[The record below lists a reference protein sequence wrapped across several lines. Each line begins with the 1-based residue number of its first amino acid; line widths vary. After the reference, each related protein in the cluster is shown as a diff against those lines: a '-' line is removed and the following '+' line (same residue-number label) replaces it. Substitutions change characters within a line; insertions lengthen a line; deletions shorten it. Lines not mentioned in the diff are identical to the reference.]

1 MAKLEL
7 LWKFSKFWQKQDYQ
21 MINSLENLEKKL
33 GYAFDKK
40 DLLKK
45 ALTHISKSDENNET
59 LEFLGDAVIN
69 LSISDLII
77 KNFPNDDEGTLSLM
91 RSKLVS
97 RDTLN
102 KIGKEIKL
110 NEFIICGE
118 SFKNQALPENILG
131 NALEAIFGAI
141 YQEKGFETS
150 KKIVANLFTKKIELI
165 IPEDLKNTKN
175 ILQEYCQKNGL
186 GLPSYNQ
193 ILKIEKK
200 DSFSVV
206 CKMNED
212 LYSIGYGKKLKLAE
226 QDAALKLLKQ
236 IGILDE

>member
-77 KNFPNDDEGTLSLM
+77 KNFPNDDEGILSLM

-110 NEFIICGE
+110 NEFIIL
-118 SFKNQALPENILG
+118 S
-131 NALEAIFGAI
+131 
-141 YQEKGFETS
+141 
-150 KKIVANLFTKKIELI
+150 LI
-165 IPEDLKNTKN
+165 HI
-175 ILQEYCQKNGL
+175 
-186 GLPSYNQ
+186 
-193 ILKIEKK
+193 
-200 DSFSVV
+200 
-206 CKMNED
+206 
-212 LYSIGYGKKLKLAE
+212 
-226 QDAALKLLKQ
+226 
-236 IGILDE
+236 

>member
-1 MAKLEL
+1 
-7 LWKFSKFWQKQDYQ
+7 
-21 MINSLENLEKKL
+21 MINSLENLEIKL

-45 ALTHISKSDENNET
+45 ALTHISKSNENNET

-77 KNFPNDDEGTLSLM
+77 KNFPNVDEGILSLM

-118 SFKNQALPENILG
+118 SFKNQTLPENILG

-150 KKIVANLFTKKIELI
+150 KKIVINLFAKKIELI

-175 ILQEYCQKNGL
+175 TLQEYCQKNGL
-186 GLPSYNQ
+186 GLPTYNQ
-193 ILKIEKK
+193 ILKNAKK

-206 CKMNED
+206 CKMNEH
-212 LYSIGYGKKLKLAE
+212 LFSIGYGKKLKLAE
-226 QDAALKLLKQ
+226 QDAALKLINQ

>member
-1 MAKLEL
+1 
-7 LWKFSKFWQKQDYQ
+7 

-45 ALTHISKSDENNET
+45 ALTHISKSNENNET

-118 SFKNQALPENILG
+118 SFKNQTLPENILG

-193 ILKIEKK
+193 ILKNEKK

-206 CKMNED
+206 CKMNEH

-226 QDAALKLLKQ
+226 QDAAIKLIKQ

>member
-1 MAKLEL
+1 
-7 LWKFSKFWQKQDYQ
+7 

-33 GYAFDKK
+33 GYAFEKK

-45 ALTHISKSDENNET
+45 ALTHISKSNENNET

-77 KNFPNDDEGTLSLM
+77 KNFPNDDEGILSLM

-226 QDAALKLLKQ
+226 QDAALKLIKQ

>member
-1 MAKLEL
+1 
-7 LWKFSKFWQKQDYQ
+7 

-45 ALTHISKSDENNET
+45 ALTHISKSNENNET

-77 KNFPNDDEGTLSLM
+77 KNFPNVDEGILSLM

-118 SFKNQALPENILG
+118 SFKNQTLPENILG

-150 KKIVANLFTKKIELI
+150 KRIVVNLFAKKIELI

-226 QDAALKLLKQ
+226 QDAALKLINQ

>member
-1 MAKLEL
+1 
-7 LWKFSKFWQKQDYQ
+7 

-118 SFKNQALPENILG
+118 SFKNQTLPENILG

-193 ILKIEKK
+193 ILKNEKK

-226 QDAALKLLKQ
+226 QDAALKLIKQ

>member
-1 MAKLEL
+1 
-7 LWKFSKFWQKQDYQ
+7 

-33 GYAFDKK
+33 GYAFEKK

-45 ALTHISKSDENNET
+45 ALTHISKSNENNET

-77 KNFPNDDEGTLSLM
+77 KNFPNDDEGILSLI

-141 YQEKGFETS
+141 YQEKGFEIS
-150 KKIVANLFTKKIELI
+150 NKIVANLFTKNIELI
-165 IPEDLKNTKN
+165 IPENLKNTKN

-186 GLPSYNQ
+186 ELPSYNQ
-193 ILKIEKK
+193 ILKNGKK

-206 CKMNED
+206 CKMSEH

-226 QDAALKLLKQ
+226 QDAALKLIKQ

>member
-1 MAKLEL
+1 
-7 LWKFSKFWQKQDYQ
+7 

-118 SFKNQALPENILG
+118 SFKNQTLPENILG

>member
-1 MAKLEL
+1 
-7 LWKFSKFWQKQDYQ
+7 

-45 ALTHISKSDENNET
+45 ALTHISKSNENNET

-77 KNFPNDDEGTLSLM
+77 KNFPNVDEGILSLM

-118 SFKNQALPENILG
+118 SFKNQTLPENILG
-131 NALEAIFGAI
+131 NALEAIFWAI

-150 KKIVANLFTKKIELI
+150 KKIVVNLFAKKIELI

-193 ILKIEKK
+193 ILKNGKK
-200 DSFSVV
+200 DYFSVF
-206 CKMNED
+206 CKMNES

-226 QDAALKLLKQ
+226 QDAALKLINQ

>member
-1 MAKLEL
+1 
-7 LWKFSKFWQKQDYQ
+7 

-45 ALTHISKSDENNET
+45 ALTHISKSNENNET

-77 KNFPNDDEGTLSLM
+77 KNFPNVDEGILSLM

-118 SFKNQALPENILG
+118 SFKNQTLPENILG

-150 KKIVANLFTKKIELI
+150 KKIVVNLFAKKIELI

-193 ILKIEKK
+193 ILKNEKK
-200 DSFSVV
+200 DSFSVF
-206 CKMNED
+206 CKMNEN

-226 QDAALKLLKQ
+226 QDAALKLINQ

>member
-1 MAKLEL
+1 M
-7 LWKFSKFWQKQDYQ
+7 
-21 MINSLENLEKKL
+21 
-33 GYAFDKK
+33 
-40 DLLKK
+40 
-45 ALTHISKSDENNET
+45 
-59 LEFLGDAVIN
+59 
-69 LSISDLII
+69 
-77 KNFPNDDEGTLSLM
+77 
-91 RSKLVS
+91 
-97 RDTLN
+97 N

-118 SFKNQALPENILG
+118 SFKNQTLPENILG

-150 KKIVANLFTKKIELI
+150 KKIVVNLFAKKIELI

-193 ILKIEKK
+193 ILKNEKK
-200 DSFSVV
+200 DSFSVF
-206 CKMNED
+206 CKMNEN

-226 QDAALKLLKQ
+226 QDAALKLINQ

>member
-1 MAKLEL
+1 
-7 LWKFSKFWQKQDYQ
+7 
-21 MINSLENLEKKL
+21 MINSLENLETKL

-45 ALTHISKSDENNET
+45 ALTHISKSNENNET

-77 KNFPNDDEGTLSLM
+77 KNFPNVDEGILSLM

-118 SFKNQALPENILG
+118 SFKNQTLPENILG

-150 KKIVANLFTKKIELI
+150 KKIVTNLFAKKIELI

-193 ILKIEKK
+193 ILKNEKK
-200 DSFSVV
+200 DSFSVF
-206 CKMNED
+206 CKMNEN

-226 QDAALKLLKQ
+226 QDAALKLINQ

>member
-1 MAKLEL
+1 
-7 LWKFSKFWQKQDYQ
+7 

-45 ALTHISKSDENNET
+45 ALTHISKSNENNET

-77 KNFPNDDEGTLSLM
+77 KNFPNVDEGVLSLM

-118 SFKNQALPENILG
+118 SFKNQTLPENILG

-150 KKIVANLFTKKIELI
+150 KKIVTNLFAKKIELI

-193 ILKIEKK
+193 ILKNEKK
-200 DSFSVV
+200 DYFSVV

-226 QDAALKLLKQ
+226 QDAALKLINQ

>member
-1 MAKLEL
+1 
-7 LWKFSKFWQKQDYQ
+7 
-21 MINSLENLEKKL
+21 MINSLENLEIKL

-45 ALTHISKSDENNET
+45 ALTHISKSNENNET

-77 KNFPNDDEGTLSLM
+77 KNFPNVDEGILSLM

-118 SFKNQALPENILG
+118 SFKNQTLPENILG

-150 KKIVANLFTKKIELI
+150 KKIVANLFAKKIELI

-193 ILKIEKK
+193 ILKNGKK
-200 DSFSVV
+200 DSFSVF
-206 CKMNED
+206 CKINEH

-226 QDAALKLLKQ
+226 QDAALKLINQ

>member
-1 MAKLEL
+1 
-7 LWKFSKFWQKQDYQ
+7 

-118 SFKNQALPENILG
+118 SFKNQTLPENILG

-193 ILKIEKK
+193 ILKNEKK

-206 CKMNED
+206 CKMNEH

-226 QDAALKLLKQ
+226 QDAALKLIKQ

>member
-1 MAKLEL
+1 
-7 LWKFSKFWQKQDYQ
+7 

-45 ALTHISKSDENNET
+45 ALTHISISNENNET

-77 KNFPNDDEGTLSLM
+77 KNFPNVDEGILSLM

-118 SFKNQALPENILG
+118 SFKNQTLAENILG

-150 KKIVANLFTKKIELI
+150 KKIVVNLFAKKIELI

-193 ILKIEKK
+193 ILKNGKK
-200 DSFSVV
+200 DYFSVF
-206 CKMNED
+206 CKMNEH

-226 QDAALKLLKQ
+226 QDAALKLINQ

>member
-1 MAKLEL
+1 
-7 LWKFSKFWQKQDYQ
+7 
-21 MINSLENLEKKL
+21 MINSLENLEIKL

-45 ALTHISKSDENNET
+45 ALTHISKSNENNET

-77 KNFPNDDEGTLSLM
+77 KNFPNVDEGILSLM

-118 SFKNQALPENILG
+118 SFKNQTLPENILG

-150 KKIVANLFTKKIELI
+150 KKIVVNLFAKKIELI

-193 ILKIEKK
+193 ILKNEKK

-206 CKMNED
+206 CKMNEN
-212 LYSIGYGKKLKLAE
+212 LHSIGYGKKLKLAE
-226 QDAALKLLKQ
+226 QDAALKLINQ

>member
-1 MAKLEL
+1 MCIR
-7 LWKFSKFWQKQDYQ
+7 D
-21 MINSLENLEKKL
+21 
-33 GYAFDKK
+33 
-40 DLLKK
+40 
-45 ALTHISKSDENNET
+45 
-59 LEFLGDAVIN
+59 
-69 LSISDLII
+69 
-77 KNFPNDDEGTLSLM
+77 

-102 KIGKEIKL
+102 QIGKEIKL

-118 SFKNQALPENILG
+118 SFKNQTLPENILG

-193 ILKIEKK
+193 ILKNGKK
-200 DSFSVV
+200 DYFSVF
-206 CKMNED
+206 CKMNEH

-226 QDAALKLLKQ
+226 QDAALKLINQ

>member
-1 MAKLEL
+1 
-7 LWKFSKFWQKQDYQ
+7 

-141 YQEKGFETS
+141 YQEKGFEIS
-150 KKIVANLFTKKIELI
+150 NKIVANLFTKNIELI

-193 ILKIEKK
+193 ILKNEKK

>member
-1 MAKLEL
+1 
-7 LWKFSKFWQKQDYQ
+7 

-45 ALTHISKSDENNET
+45 ALTHISKSNENNET

-77 KNFPNDDEGTLSLM
+77 KNFSNVDEGILSLM

-118 SFKNQALPENILG
+118 SFKNQTLPENILG

-150 KKIVANLFTKKIELI
+150 KKIVTNLFAKKIELI

-193 ILKIEKK
+193 ILINEKK
-200 DSFSVV
+200 DYFSVF
-206 CKMNED
+206 CKMNER

-226 QDAALKLLKQ
+226 QDAALKLINQ

>member
-1 MAKLEL
+1 
-7 LWKFSKFWQKQDYQ
+7 

-40 DLLKK
+40 ELLKK
-45 ALTHISKSDENNET
+45 ALTHISKSNENNET

-77 KNFPNDDEGTLSLM
+77 KNFPNVDEGILSLM

-118 SFKNQALPENILG
+118 SFKNQTLPENILG

-150 KKIVANLFTKKIELI
+150 KKIVTNLFAKKIELI

-193 ILKIEKK
+193 ILKNGKK
-200 DSFSVV
+200 DYFSVF
-206 CKMNED
+206 CKMNER

-226 QDAALKLLKQ
+226 QDAALKLINQ

>member
-1 MAKLEL
+1 
-7 LWKFSKFWQKQDYQ
+7 

-33 GYAFDKK
+33 GYAFGKK

-45 ALTHISKSDENNET
+45 ALTHISKSNENNET

-77 KNFPNDDEGTLSLM
+77 KNFPNVDEGILSLM

-118 SFKNQALPENILG
+118 SFKNQTLPENILG

-141 YQEKGFETS
+141 YQEKGFEIS
-150 KKIVANLFTKKIELI
+150 KKIVTNLFAKKIELI

-226 QDAALKLLKQ
+226 QDAALKLINQ

>member
-1 MAKLEL
+1 
-7 LWKFSKFWQKQDYQ
+7 

-45 ALTHISKSDENNET
+45 ALTHISKSNENNET

-77 KNFPNDDEGTLSLM
+77 KNFPNVDEGILSLM

-118 SFKNQALPENILG
+118 SFKNQTLPENILG

-150 KKIVANLFTKKIELI
+150 KKIVVNLFAKKIELI

-193 ILKIEKK
+193 ILKNGKK
-200 DSFSVV
+200 DYFSVF
-206 CKMNED
+206 CKMNER

-226 QDAALKLLKQ
+226 QDAALKLINQ

>member
-1 MAKLEL
+1 
-7 LWKFSKFWQKQDYQ
+7 

-45 ALTHISKSDENNET
+45 ALTHISKSNENNET

-77 KNFPNDDEGTLSLM
+77 KNFPNDDEGILSLI

-141 YQEKGFETS
+141 YQEKGFEIS
-150 KKIVANLFTKKIELI
+150 NKIVANLFTKNIELI

-186 GLPSYNQ
+186 ELPSYNQ
-193 ILKIEKK
+193 ILKNGKK

-206 CKMNED
+206 CKMSEH

-226 QDAALKLLKQ
+226 QDAALKLIKQ

>member
-1 MAKLEL
+1 
-7 LWKFSKFWQKQDYQ
+7 

-45 ALTHISKSDENNET
+45 ALTHISKSNENNET

-77 KNFPNDDEGTLSLM
+77 KNFPNVDEGILSLM

-118 SFKNQALPENILG
+118 SFKNQTLPENILG

-150 KKIVANLFTKKIELI
+150 KKIVVNLFAKKIELI

-193 ILKIEKK
+193 ILKNEKK
-200 DSFSVV
+200 DCFSVF
-206 CKMNED
+206 CKMNEH

-226 QDAALKLLKQ
+226 QDAALKLINQ

>member
-1 MAKLEL
+1 
-7 LWKFSKFWQKQDYQ
+7 

-45 ALTHISKSDENNET
+45 ALTHISKSNENNET

-77 KNFPNDDEGTLSLM
+77 KNFPNVDEGVLSLM

-118 SFKNQALPENILG
+118 SFKNQTLPENILG

-150 KKIVANLFTKKIELI
+150 KKIVTNLFAKKIELI

-193 ILKIEKK
+193 ILKNEKK

-212 LYSIGYGKKLKLAE
+212 LYSIGSVSYTHLTLPT
-226 QDAALKLLKQ
+226 
-236 IGILDE
+236 I

>member
-1 MAKLEL
+1 
-7 LWKFSKFWQKQDYQ
+7 

-45 ALTHISKSDENNET
+45 ALTHISKSNENNET

-77 KNFPNDDEGTLSLM
+77 KNFPNDDEGILSLM

-118 SFKNQALPENILG
+118 SFKNQALPVNILG

>member
-1 MAKLEL
+1 
-7 LWKFSKFWQKQDYQ
+7 

-40 DLLKK
+40 ELLKK
-45 ALTHISKSDENNET
+45 ALTHISKSNENNET

-77 KNFPNDDEGTLSLM
+77 KNFPNVDEGILSLM

-118 SFKNQALPENILG
+118 SFKNQTLPENILG

-150 KKIVANLFTKKIELI
+150 KKIVVNLFAKKIELI

-193 ILKIEKK
+193 ILKNGKK
-200 DSFSVV
+200 DYFSVF
-206 CKMNED
+206 CKMNES

-226 QDAALKLLKQ
+226 QDAALKLINQ

>member
-1 MAKLEL
+1 
-7 LWKFSKFWQKQDYQ
+7 
-21 MINSLENLEKKL
+21 MINSLENLEIKL

-45 ALTHISKSDENNET
+45 ALTHISKSNENNET

-77 KNFPNDDEGTLSLM
+77 KNFPNVDEGILSLM

-118 SFKNQALPENILG
+118 SFKNQTLPENILG

-150 KKIVANLFTKKIELI
+150 KKIVVNLFAKKIELI

-193 ILKIEKK
+193 ILKNGKN
-200 DSFSVV
+200 DYFSVF
-206 CKMNED
+206 CKMNEH

-226 QDAALKLLKQ
+226 QDAALKLINQ

>member
-1 MAKLEL
+1 
-7 LWKFSKFWQKQDYQ
+7 

-45 ALTHISKSDENNET
+45 ALTHISKSNENNET

-77 KNFPNDDEGTLSLM
+77 KNFPNVDEGVLSLM

-118 SFKNQALPENILG
+118 SFKNQTLPENIIG

-150 KKIVANLFTKKIELI
+150 KKIVTNLFAKKIELI

-193 ILKIEKK
+193 ILKNEKK
-200 DSFSVV
+200 DYFSVF
-206 CKMNED
+206 CKMNEH

-226 QDAALKLLKQ
+226 QDAALKLINQ

>member
-1 MAKLEL
+1 
-7 LWKFSKFWQKQDYQ
+7 

-45 ALTHISKSDENNET
+45 ALTHISKSNENNET

-77 KNFPNDDEGTLSLM
+77 KNFPNVDEGVLSLM

-118 SFKNQALPENILG
+118 SFKNQTLPENILG

-150 KKIVANLFTKKIELI
+150 KKIVTNLFAKKIELI

-226 QDAALKLLKQ
+226 QDAALKLINQ

>member
-1 MAKLEL
+1 
-7 LWKFSKFWQKQDYQ
+7 

-45 ALTHISKSDENNET
+45 ALTHISKSNENNET

-77 KNFPNDDEGTLSLM
+77 KNFPNDDEGILSLI

-141 YQEKGFETS
+141 YQEKGFEIS
-150 KKIVANLFTKKIELI
+150 NKIVANLFTKNIELI
-165 IPEDLKNTKN
+165 IPENLKNTKN

-186 GLPSYNQ
+186 ELPSYNQ
-193 ILKIEKK
+193 ILKNGKK

-206 CKMNED
+206 CKMSEH

-226 QDAALKLLKQ
+226 QDAALKLIKQ

>member
-45 ALTHISKSDENNET
+45 ALTHISKSNENNET

-186 GLPSYNQ
+186 GLPTYNQ
-193 ILKIEKK
+193 ILKNEKK

-206 CKMNED
+206 CKMNEA

>member
-1 MAKLEL
+1 
-7 LWKFSKFWQKQDYQ
+7 

-45 ALTHISKSDENNET
+45 ALTHISKSNENNET

-118 SFKNQALPENILG
+118 SFKNQTLPENILG

-165 IPEDLKNTKN
+165 IPEDSKNTKN

-193 ILKIEKK
+193 ILKNEKK

-226 QDAALKLLKQ
+226 QDAAIKLIKQ

>member
-1 MAKLEL
+1 
-7 LWKFSKFWQKQDYQ
+7 

-33 GYAFDKK
+33 GYAFEKK

-45 ALTHISKSDENNET
+45 ALTHISKSNENNET

-77 KNFPNDDEGTLSLM
+77 KNFPNDDEGILSLI

-141 YQEKGFETS
+141 YQEKGFEIS
-150 KKIVANLFTKKIELI
+150 NKIVANLFTKNIELI

-186 GLPSYNQ
+186 ELPSYNQ
-193 ILKIEKK
+193 ILKNGKK

-206 CKMNED
+206 CKMSEH

-226 QDAALKLLKQ
+226 QDAALKLIKQ

>member
-1 MAKLEL
+1 
-7 LWKFSKFWQKQDYQ
+7 
-21 MINSLENLEKKL
+21 MINSLENLEIKL

-45 ALTHISKSDENNET
+45 ALTHISKSNENNET

-77 KNFPNDDEGTLSLM
+77 KNFPNVDEGILSLM

-118 SFKNQALPENILG
+118 SFKNQTLPENILG

-150 KKIVANLFTKKIELI
+150 KKIVTNLFAKKIELI

-175 ILQEYCQKNGL
+175 ILQEYCQKNRL

-193 ILKIEKK
+193 ILKNGKK
-200 DSFSVV
+200 DYFSVF
-206 CKMNED
+206 CKMNER
-212 LYSIGYGKKLKLAE
+212 LYSIGYGKKLK
-226 QDAALKLLKQ
+226 
-236 IGILDE
+236 